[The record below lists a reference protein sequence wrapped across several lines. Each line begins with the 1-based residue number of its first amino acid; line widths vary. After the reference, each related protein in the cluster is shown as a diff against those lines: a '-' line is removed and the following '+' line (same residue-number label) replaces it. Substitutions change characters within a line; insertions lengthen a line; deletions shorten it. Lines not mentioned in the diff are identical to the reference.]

1 MAHGVDLATRK
12 TPIICQFPTYFFLGI
27 YRGNLEHCF
36 GFILLLCFQGDT
48 QDQDYSVYLAM
59 EEINKND
66 HILPNISLL
75 VNIECGLELY
85 GERTGLA
92 FKSEEF
98 IPNYYCRNHRKYLIV
113 LTTPNWGVSTSIGH
127 LLYISRIPE
136 VSHVKIILRK

>member
-1 MAHGVDLATRK
+1 
-12 TPIICQFPTYFFLGI
+12 
-27 YRGNLEHCF
+27 
-36 GFILLLCFQGDT
+36 
-48 QDQDYSVYLAM
+48 M
-59 EEINKND
+59 EEINKNG

-113 LTTPNWGVSTSIGH
+113 LTTPKWGVSTSIGQ

>member
-1 MAHGVDLATRK
+1 
-12 TPIICQFPTYFFLGI
+12 
-27 YRGNLEHCF
+27 
-36 GFILLLCFQGDT
+36 
-48 QDQDYSVYLAM
+48 M

-85 GERTGLA
+85 GERTDLA
-92 FKSEEF
+92 LKSKEL
-98 IPNYYCRNHRKYLIV
+98 IPNYYCRNHRRYLIV
-113 LTTPNWGVSTSIGH
+113 LTTPKWGVSTSIGQ